1 MTSKVLRGS
10 NDKKIREFKLNSI
23 STYCLLSA
31 YTERELTEWIN
42 FLIAEQVLA
51 TEEGKYPTL
60 KLNHNSV
67 DVLKGKRKVWMF
79 TPKVPTQ
86 IETDYHEDLF
96 ESLRALRKRLA
107 DEKNVPPYVLFS
119 DV

>member
-1 MTSKVLRGS
+1 
-10 NDKKIREFKLNSI
+10 
-23 STYCLLSA
+23 LSA

-119 DV
+119 DVTIKELRRYFPETKEDMLEIKGIGEKK